1 MLRMEMCPYSSIRW
15 FGCFRCPWLSFIR
28 TDEFSVRVKKLLQ
41 GLVSYE
47 LTTYVSDLDLF
58 LIQ

>member
-1 MLRMEMCPYSSIRW
+1 MLRMEMCPYSSIQW
-15 FGCFRCPWLSFIR
+15 CGCFRGPWLSFIR

-47 LTTYVSDLDLF
+47 LTTYLSDLGLF